1 MRHATKIAGITL
13 LFLIGIHMITWLP
26 NWNIRWTEGY
36 KQIVSERLQFTD
48 LFLYFHR
55 QPSVTTFEGRQVI
68 LLDIHDFQT
77 REQVAEL
84 LDSIASAQPYLV
96 ALDVIFGNTSMPDTA
111 VNRRLTESIRK
122 LPNLIL
128 AIEQRSIDGQTFHL
142 ERSFFA
148 DEVQATEAIVNL
160 PTTVVRSWQP
170 TQIYGKDTFPTF
182 AYAILE
188 QMGVPIPDRNTQW
201 LIDYS
206 LVDSVVIRPD
216 IHSFPWTFLRN
227 QVILIGDTRDLRD
240 LRSVPFTMGTSARI
254 AGVQVHK
261 QIIQTA
267 AAQHWFCKLSEVWTW
282 LITFVFLWL
291 LLMIKPWVEKIPI
304 APRLP
309 QEKIQKSLKKTLRLL
324 LFLVTLGFAY
334 LLFWGANRYFNI
346 LMVVVEAPAMLWLG
360 EWLFGLG
367 QSTVWTLSHL
377 YHQRKQKS

>member
-216 IHSFPWTFLRN
+216 IHSFPWTFLRD

-240 LRSVPFTMGTSARI
+240 LRSVPFTVYRFINRLFKRPRRNIGSANSARY
-254 AGVQVHK
+254 GRG
-261 QIIQTA
+261 
-267 AAQHWFCKLSEVWTW
+267 LSRS
-282 LITFVFLWL
+282 F
-291 LLMIKPWVEKIPI
+291 
-304 APRLP
+304 
-309 QEKIQKSLKKTLRLL
+309 SC
-324 LFLVTLGFAY
+324 GY
-334 LLFWGANRYFNI
+334 Y
-346 LMVVVEAPAMLWLG
+346 
-360 EWLFGLG
+360 
-367 QSTVWTLSHL
+367 
-377 YHQRKQKS
+377 